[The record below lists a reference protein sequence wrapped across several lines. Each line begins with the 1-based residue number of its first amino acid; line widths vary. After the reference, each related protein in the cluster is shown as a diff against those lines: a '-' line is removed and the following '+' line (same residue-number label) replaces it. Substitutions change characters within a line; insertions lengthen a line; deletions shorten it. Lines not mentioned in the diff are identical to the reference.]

1 MAKRQ
6 SAGRQAAGAGSGAA
20 AQATAQGQSG
30 KLQTFLQKCP
40 WSILI
45 AGAAIQILTGVPSAW
60 GVFQR
65 GVCEGYSLDTA
76 SASMIFSLTIGFFGV
91 GCILGGLLQ
100 DKRGP
105 RVAGLAGAVLL
116 SAGFCAASIVP
127 AGAPWLFYGAFSV
140 PVGLGCAFL
149 YPAVMSCAQK
159 WYAGRKGLA
168 TGVIG
173 GAVGASG
180 AVLTVCGRFLIGRWG
195 IRAAFCTLGI
205 AMLLVCGAGAA
216 ILEDPEIP
224 PDGGRTK
231 TNDKNGRAAKAGKK
245 DRKAAKSTQKR
256 KDGQPAAAKS
266 ESEAGQTAG
275 AAPQSRTGQTAGNI
289 PKSGKKC
296 AGKNESKNK
305 GAQAEANNYTV
316 REMLRTP
323 QYWLLFAVVGLATP
337 AVLLFSPVIVE
348 LAQERGL
355 SETAALACIV
365 VGSVF
370 SAAGRLLMP
379 WLSDK
384 IGRRYTDMLLMA
396 ALCGLSVWFAFA
408 AGWTVLLVYSLLTFC
423 YSGEAAVIPAAG
435 TDLFGAKHAGVNYGF
450 LALGM
455 SAGSVG
461 FPLLARSMTNAAAR
475 HIIAACAPAA
485 GFLCLC
491 FLKPTHGERL

>member
-1 MAKRQ
+1 MAQKQ
-6 SAGRQAAGAGSGAA
+6 GGLQPQKQGGLQA
-20 AQATAQGQSG
+20 
-30 KLQTFLQKCP
+30 FLQKCP
-40 WSILI
+40 WSILA

-65 GVCEGYSLDTA
+65 GVCEGYSLDA
-76 SASMIFSLTIGFFGV
+76 ESASMIFSLTIGFFGI

-100 DKRGP
+100 DKCGP
-105 RVAGLAGAVLL
+105 RAAGLAGAVLL
-116 SAGFCAASIVP
+116 SGGFCAASIVP

-180 AVLTVCGRFLIGRWG
+180 AVLTVCGRFLISRWG
-195 IRAAFCTLGI
+195 IRAAFCTLGV

-216 ILEDPEIP
+216 ILEDPQTP
-224 PDGGRTK
+224 PDG
-231 TNDKNGRAAKAGKK
+231 RAAPG
-245 DRKAAKSTQKR
+245 T
-256 KDGQPAAAKS
+256 KDGQKAENRQKKKAGQSAAA
-266 ESEAGQTAG
+266 ETEGRAEQTAG
-275 AAPQSRTGQTAGNI
+275 AVFQSGTERSAVNSSQ
-289 PKSGKKC
+289 KGKKSKNKN
-296 AGKNESKNK
+296 AGKNKDT
-305 GAQAEANNYTV
+305 QAEAHNYTV

-323 QYWLLFAVVGLATP
+323 QYWLMFAVVGLATP
-337 AVLLFSPVIVE
+337 SVLLFSPVIVE

-384 IGRRYTDMLLMA
+384 IGRRYTDMLLLG

-408 AGWTVLLVYSLLTFC
+408 AGWLVMVVYALLTFC

-435 TDLFGAKHAGVNYGF
+435 TDLFGPEHAGVNYGF

-461 FPLLARSMTNAAAR
+461 FPLLARCLTNAAAR

-485 GFLCLC
+485 GFVCLC

>member
-1 MAKRQ
+1 MTRAAKQ
-6 SAGRQAAGAGSGAA
+6 KPGGLQA
-20 AQATAQGQSG
+20 
-30 KLQTFLQKCP
+30 FLQKCP
-40 WSILI
+40 WSILV

-65 GVCEGYSLDTA
+65 GVCEGYSLDA
-76 SASMIFSLTIGFFGV
+76 ESASMIFSLTIGFFGI
-91 GCILGGLLQ
+91 GCVLGGLLQ
-100 DKRGP
+100 DRRGP
-105 RVAGLAGAVLL
+105 RAAGLAGAVLL
-116 SAGFCAASIVP
+116 SAGFCAAGVVP

-195 IRAAFCTLGI
+195 IRAAFCTLGA

-216 ILEDPEIP
+216 ILEDP
-224 PDGGRTK
+224 RTSPAEA
-231 TNDKNGRAAKAGKK
+231 DAKA
-245 DRKAAKSTQKR
+245 KAA
-256 KDGQPAAAKS
+256 GPAAARAQNTGRGKS
-266 ESEAGQTAG
+266 AEKG
-275 AAPQSRTGQTAGNI
+275 
-289 PKSGKKC
+289 PKSKRQ
-296 AGKNESKNK
+296 S
-305 GAQAEANNYTV
+305 GAQNNGAPGEAHNYTV

-337 AVLLFSPVIVE
+337 SVLLFSPVIVE

-365 VGSVF
+365 VGSFF

-384 IGRRYTDMLLMA
+384 IGRRYTDMLLLG

-408 AGWTVLLVYSLLTFC
+408 AGWLVMLVYGLLTFC

-461 FPLLARSMTNAAAR
+461 FPLLARSMTSAAAR
-475 HIIAACAPAA
+475 HILAACAPAV
-485 GFLCLC
+485 GFVCLC